1 MRSNPIDPNAE
12 MSEEREPIAG
22 FATVP
27 IWLIVLLGVLGYWG
41 QLHLDKFGGEFD
53 PRVYGPFA
61 SLKEVQKANPDVGV
75 DMVAKGREIYS
86 TSCAPC
92 HQFSGQGL
100 PGQFPPLSGSEWVV
114 GDHPGR
120 IIRIVLDGLQG
131 PIEVKGQQFN
141 NVMVPWRPRP
151 PDVPGLKDDE
161 IAAVLTFVRQEWG
174 NKAPPVKPEDV
185 KAIREKTK
193 ERTQQWTANE
203 LLKENE

>member
-1 MRSNPIDPNAE
+1 MSPEPADTHTK
-12 MSEEREPIAG
+12 MSEEREPTAG

-27 IWLIVLLGVLGYWG
+27 VWLIVLLGLLGYWG
-41 QLHLDKFGGEFD
+41 QLHLDQFGGEFD
-53 PRVYGPFA
+53 ARVYGTYA
-61 SLKEVQKANPDVGV
+61 SFKEVQNANPDVGV
-75 DMVAKGREIYS
+75 DMVAKGREVYS
-86 TSCAPC
+86 ASCVAC
-92 HQFSGQGL
+92 HQYSGQGL
-100 PGQFPPLSGSEWVV
+100 PGQFPPLGGSEWAVAS
-114 GDHPGR
+114 HPGR

-161 IAAVLTFVRQEWG
+161 VAAVLTFVRQEWG
-174 NKAPPVKPEDV
+174 NNASPVKPEEV

-193 ERTQQWTANE
+193 ERTQQWTASE